1 MTAPQIDICMTSR
14 EFFYEKIK
22 DATRQLNVTL
32 DEHVEFYLVDL
43 LTKFV
48 TAEHI
53 RGDGEDSDDILS
65 TPLAF
70 MLKRAMEAS
79 SDKQPFLYRRLG
91 DTSLYVSGFFQD
103 YFNRK
108 TFDISYYINMGASAY
123 EQAAALTK
131 NQPRDDGL
139 HETLEALA
147 RNFTKVVD
155 VVAQASDLTA
165 VHQDS
170 NILVLYKRWNLSG
183 SERLREILQK
193 NGLEPIHVP
202 TKLAQ

>member
-1 MTAPQIDICMTSR
+1 MSAPQLDLVMSPR
-14 EFFYEKIK
+14 EFFHGKIK
-22 DATRQLNVTL
+22 DASRRLNVEL

-48 TAEHI
+48 TIENI
-53 RGDGEDSDDILS
+53 RGDGDDSDDLLS

-70 MLKRAMEAS
+70 MLKRAVEAS
-79 SDKQPFLYRRLG
+79 AEKQPFLYRRLG

-108 TFDISYYINMGASAY
+108 TFDITYYINMGASAY
-123 EQAAALTK
+123 EHASSLTK

-139 HETLEALA
+139 PETLELLA

-155 VVAQASDLTA
+155 VVAQASDTTA
-165 VHQDS
+165 LHQDS
-170 NILVLYKRWNLSG
+170 NIILLYERWNRSG
-183 SERLREILQK
+183 SERLREILQQ
-193 NGLEPIHVP
+193 NGLDPVHVP